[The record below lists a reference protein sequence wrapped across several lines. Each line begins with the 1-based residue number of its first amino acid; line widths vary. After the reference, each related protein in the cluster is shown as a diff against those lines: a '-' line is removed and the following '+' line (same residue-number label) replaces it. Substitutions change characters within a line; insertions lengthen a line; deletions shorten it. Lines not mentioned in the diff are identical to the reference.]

1 MLGGPKFIYRVDAQ
15 DKICLN
21 VENDTY
27 YDKLCTKITFLG
39 RPGNACNYKE
49 CTCTTTFARQ
59 RIQALPVP
67 QPTQNQDR
75 RENDD
80 FLTTS

>member
-39 RPGNACNYKE
+39 RSGNATIKNALALQILLVKE
-49 CTCTTTFARQ
+49 SKHFLCHSQHRV
-59 RIQALPVP
+59 RIGVKMM
-67 QPTQNQDR
+67 
-75 RENDD
+75 
-80 FLTTS
+80 TS